1 MKGFT
6 LMELLVV
13 VIIIGIL
20 ASISLPQYTKAVEK
34 ARATEAVV
42 VSKAIQD
49 AAQRHMQEF
58 PDETPTKQA
67 HIADM
72 KLNGGRWL
80 TSGSS
85 GIGESSCFLTK
96 HFSYDIS
103 NGITVLR
110 VDDPVNCNSGSAKYT
125 VVFPIVIPEGQVNR
139 MTSFTS
145 GSDGDYD
152 YIETL
157 FEQ

>member
-6 LMELLVV
+6 LIELLVV

-20 ASISLPQYTKAVEK
+20 AGIALPQYIKTVEK

-49 AAQRHMQEF
+49 AAQRHLQEF
-58 PDETPTKQA
+58 PGETPTKQA

-72 KLNGGRWL
+72 KLSGGRWL

-103 NGITVLR
+103 SGITVLR
-110 VDDPVNCNSGSAKYT
+110 VDDPVNCSSSSPKYT
-125 VVFPIVIPEGQVNR
+125 VVFPIVIPEGQVSR

-145 GSDGDYD
+145 GSEKDYS
-152 YIETL
+152 YIEPL